1 MKLLTGKTVLVGT
14 QNFFPLSHARDEAK
28 NFFLCFFTELKNYY
42 PSYSIC
48 EHDAIDIAGPSS
60 MQDACHMNFVID
72 LAHCG
77 ISVAQRVNANV
88 FALGYRLLKA
98 DG

>member
-1 MKLLTGKTVLVGT
+1 MKLLTSKTVLVGT

-42 PSYSIC
+42 LSYSIC

-72 LAHCG
+72 LAHRG
-77 ISVAQRVNANV
+77 ISVAQW
-88 FALGYRLLKA
+88 
-98 DG
+98 

>member
-42 PSYSIC
+42 LSYSIC
-48 EHDAIDIAGPSS
+48 EHDATDIAGPSS
-60 MQDACHMNFVID
+60 MQDACRMNFVID
-72 LAHCG
+72 LAHRG
-77 ISVAQRVNANV
+77 ISVAQW
-88 FALGYRLLKA
+88 
-98 DG
+98 